1 MSDQN
6 IVLGDP
12 KVEAVLERLHQVADR
27 QILQLV
33 LHYLP
38 QLPRLLLGQ
47 GIHWNPA
54 RTHFYRDKYI
64 PIERDQG
71 QLLYLLARAI
81 NAQTIVEFGTSYGVS
96 TLYLAAAIRDNG
108 QGKVIGTEIIPE
120 KVIQARKYIAEA
132 GLAEFVDLREGDAL
146 KTLQDIDGPI
156 DLVLMDGYPHLALD
170 ILRLLH
176 PQIRQGGLVIS
187 DNVGTFKTALNPYV
201 EFLQAPINGYRSS
214 TLALKGG
221 TELSIKVG

>member
-1 MSDQN
+1 MRHQN
-6 IVLGDP
+6 NVLGDP
-12 KVEAVLERLHQVADR
+12 KVEAVLERLHHAADR
-27 QILQLV
+27 QALKLF

-38 QLPRLLLGQ
+38 QLPRLFLGQ

-64 PIERDQG
+64 PIEREQG

-81 NAQTIVEFGTSYGVS
+81 NAQTIVEFGSSYGVS
-96 TLYLAAAIRDNG
+96 TLYLATAIRDNG
-108 QGKVIGTEIIPE
+108 QGKVIGTEIVPE
-120 KVIQARKYIAEA
+120 KVIQARQHIAEA
-132 GLAEFVDLREGDAL
+132 GLTEFVDLREGDAL
-146 KTLQDIDGPI
+146 KTLQDIDGSI
-156 DLVLMDGYPHLALD
+156 DLVLIDGYPHLALD

-201 EFLQAPINGYRSS
+201 EFLQTPTNGYRSA
-214 TLALKGG
+214 TLPLKGG
-221 TELSIKVG
+221 TELSIKVV